1 MTRWTRRRSAR
12 LCTGL
17 RRRPGGLLQAV
28 LIVLAASIAAPPAVG
43 QSSTGTASRD
53 PGAAADKGPAKA
65 PAGKADARKAEAG
78 KGSAKVG
85 AGAGS
90 AKAQAAEA
98 EKAKAAATAQLY
110 AQRFAAECASCH
122 GANGRGDTAG
132 VPVLAGQHA
141 FYAITQLFLFRE
153 GRRSNE
159 AMTAV
164 ARTLKDDDLRGF
176 SDHIGTLPP
185 VAPPPPATASDPARM
200 GRGQAL
206 AQQHR
211 CLFCH
216 GNDLAGGQQVP
227 RIAGQREEYL
237 KLTLQEFKSG
247 RRPGY
252 SQAMFDPVGPLT
264 PEDIDALA
272 YYVARFPVSK

>member
-1 MTRWTRRRSAR
+1 MTGSTRSRRGR
-12 LCTGL
+12 LRSGL
-17 RRRPGGLLQAV
+17 RGCPGGLLPAV
-28 LIVLAASIAAPPAVG
+28 LFALVASIAALPAAG
-43 QSSTGTASRD
+43 QTRAAKAARD
-53 PGAAADKGPAKA
+53 GKAAAA
-65 PAGKADARKAEAG
+65 KAEAD
-78 KGSAKVG
+78 A
-85 AGAGS
+85 
-90 AKAQAAEA
+90 
-98 EKAKAAATAQLY
+98 AKAAASAQLY
-110 AQRFAAECASCH
+110 AQRFTAECASCH

-132 VPVLAGQHA
+132 VPVLSGQHA

-176 SDHIGTLPP
+176 SDHIGTLPAI
-185 VAPPPPATASDPARM
+185 APPPTAIAPDPVRM

-237 KLTLQEFKSG
+237 KLTLQEFKNG